1 MTKKQPEVTS
11 KRQLR
16 KEELRKKERQQRI
29 ITVSAIAAVVMVLVV
44 ILIVPSVQKAANPAG
59 DFVKITPVSLPNPDG
74 TNLGDPNAKV
84 KIELFED
91 FQCSACKNY
100 AKEIEPLVISQ
111 IIAPGLAY
119 YQFHHFPFLDD
130 RSADKNSDRAA
141 LASECAAEQNRFWDY
156 KQILFANQTG
166 LPGQFSDI
174 RLEAFADS
182 LKLDMNAFKSCVK
195 TAKYQSKIDA
205 DLQLVSERGVTG
217 TPSVFVNG
225 IEASPG
231 QVPTYERIMELVQQ
245 ALQAN

>member
-1 MTKKQPEVTS
+1 MAKKQPESAS

-16 KEELRKKERQQRI
+16 KEELRQKERQQKT
-29 ITVSAIAAVVMVLVV
+29 ITVGAIAVVA
-44 ILIVPSVQKAANPAG
+44 ILLMALIIVPSVQRSANPAG
-59 DFVKITPVSLPNPDG
+59 DFVKVTPGNYPNPDG
-74 TNLGDPNAKV
+74 TFMGNPDAKV
-84 KIELFED
+84 KILLFED